1 MPSKEFWENYKW
13 KRHLLFVFMH
23 PFPVQVQCCTKRRF
37 SQFANCNVRQWG
49 RRHTA
54 SSMQQTG
61 IGWFSLGPTVW
72 CIWEELDCNCS
83 FVKEWKKQPKRLVP
97 LEELQ
102 SCLAMKRIKD
112 YPRKPNCQASRLHRY
127 LLYDLPPHTTDSGWK
142 NNKLKRRKSKQKS
155 KASRR
160 GETARKRS
168 HWEEEKKS
176 VIEKQE
182 VMSGLKLQTN
192 FWLMTQPSCR
202 IPRFLLVT
210 QYCNQSSIPHDWN
223 QDKAKTSQEVL
234 EKQRQISCIKKRT
247 LLEKA
252 SALSPPTRKKNGE
265 LIQLQ
270 IFSFVP
276 SWCWCSVENVKDW
289 YNRKTTE
296 RYCSVSDFIVLLLVD
311 TCYFVE
317 NV

>member
-1 MPSKEFWENYKW
+1 MEKTLIICVYASIPCSSTVLHEENIFTICKLHC
-13 KRHLLFVFMH
+13 KAVGSET
-23 PFPVQVQCCTKRRF
+23 CCF
-37 SQFANCNVRQWG
+37 Q
-49 RRHTA
+49 
-54 SSMQQTG
+54 QQTG

-72 CIWEELDCNCS
+72 CIWDELDCNCS
-83 FVKEWKKQPKRLVP
+83 FVKEWKKQPKRLAP

-127 LLYDLPPHTTDSGWK
+127 LLYDLPPHTTDSGRK

-168 HWEEEKKS
+168 HWEGEKKICNRKTGS
-176 VIEKQE
+176 DEWFK
-182 VMSGLKLQTN
+182 N
-192 FWLMTQPSCR
+192 CR
-202 IPRFLLVT
+202 RIFGWWHSQVAEYRAPLLVT

-234 EKQRQISCIKKRT
+234 EKQRQISSIKKRT

-276 SWCWCSVENVKDW
+276 SLCWCSVENVTDW
-289 YNRKTTE
+289 YNGKTTE
-296 RYCSVSDFIVLLLVD
+296 RHCSVSDFIVLLLVG